1 MITVSAWQQVI
12 SGAAIP
18 ELRLGAWV
26 PGCLGAWVPVGAGL
40 DKTGNY
46 KYYEGSHY
54 DKHHI

>member
-18 ELRLGAWV
+18 ELSLGAWV
-26 PGCLGAWVPVGAGL
+26 PGCLGAGL

-54 DKHHI
+54 DKHRI